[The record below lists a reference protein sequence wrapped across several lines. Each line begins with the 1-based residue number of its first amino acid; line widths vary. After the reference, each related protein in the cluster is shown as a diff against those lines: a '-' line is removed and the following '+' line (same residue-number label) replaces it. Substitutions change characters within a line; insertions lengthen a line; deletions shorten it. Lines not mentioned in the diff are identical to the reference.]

1 MKAVIQRVQSASVV
15 IDGKIHN
22 EIGIG
27 FLALVGIAKGD
38 SIETVELMCRKIID
52 LRVFEDSEG
61 KMNLSLKDIN
71 GEILVISQFT
81 LCTDNNKSGNRP
93 SFISAEEPERAEEFY
108 KHTMKYMGEYY
119 DTGKIRGGIF
129 AADMKVSL
137 INDGP
142 VTIILER

>member
-1 MKAVIQRVQSASVV
+1 MKAVIQRVLNASVS
-15 IDGKIHN
+15 IDGKLHN
-22 EIGIG
+22 EIPQG
-27 FLALVGIAKGD
+27 FLALIGIAKGD

-52 LRVFEDSEG
+52 LRIFQDADG
-61 KMNLSLKDIN
+61 KMNLSLKDVN

-81 LCTDNNKSGNRP
+81 LCSDNSKSGNRP
-93 SFISAEEPERAEEFY
+93 SFINAEDPERAEELY
-108 KHTMKYMGEYY
+108 EYSIKYLGDYY
-119 DTGKIRGGIF
+119 NPEKIKGGVF